1 MVVPFCHCCYCHC
14 CHCSK
19 DLICTPNFAKSTPLL
34 QVKCRSLITKYI
46 FLPSFLCDIFCFHAI
61 KEFRMA
67 FYIFPD
73 LCFKQTWKVF
83 FVISSNVIF
92 CTDLFLYPFGDS
104 NYMDVRLCH
113 YPTGP
118 SDHAYF
124 FLFFLSVLLRHDWH
138 TVLCKFKVRNHNDLT
153 NIHVKWLSN

>member
-1 MVVPFCHCCYCHC
+1 MVVPFCHCCCCHC
-14 CHCSK
+14 RHCSK
-19 DLICTPNFAKSTPLL
+19 DLIRTPNFAKSTPLL

-61 KEFRMA
+61 KEFRIA

-92 CTDLFLYPFGDS
+92 CTDLFSTLLGTPITWMLDFVIILQVPQI
-104 NYMDVRLCH
+104 ML
-113 YPTGP
+113 T
-118 SDHAYF
+118 F
-124 FLFFLSVLLRHDWH
+124 FFF
-138 TVLCKFKVRNHNDLT
+138 FFQFY
-153 NIHVKWLSN
+153 